1 MKNQILKS
9 TWAVVAGF
17 LFVVIISMATDMI
30 LSKIGWM
37 KQPFY
42 ENSTGLIIL
51 VTLYRFIYQVA
62 GSYLTARL
70 APEKPMRHAMIGGF
84 IGLALS
90 ITGAIVM
97 KEEGPSWYAIALIIL
112 ALPSAWLGGYLF
124 SNSKNEQLA

>member
-17 LFVVIISMATDMI
+17 LFVVILSIATDMI
-30 LSKIGWM
+30 LSRIGMM

-42 ENSTGLIIL
+42 DNSTGLIIW
-51 VTLYRFIYQVA
+51 VTVYRFIYQVV
-62 GSYLTARL
+62 GSYFTARL

-84 IGLALS
+84 IGLGLS

-124 SNSKNEQLA
+124 MNSISKQQA

>member
-1 MKNQILKS
+1 MNKQTLKS
-9 TWAVVAGF
+9 TWAVLAGF
-17 LFVVIISMATDMI
+17 LLVVIISIATDLI
-30 LSKIGWM
+30 LSKIGLM

-42 ENSTGLIIL
+42 ENATGFIIL

-62 GSYLTARL
+62 GSYLTAKL
-70 APEKPMRHAMIGGF
+70 APQNPMKHALIGGL

-124 SNSKNEQLA
+124 LTIKK